1 MCIYIYISIYTAY
14 IKINMHIHIYIIMH
28 IYTYIIMH
36 IYLYIEYMSSQSAE
50 QRRVS

>member
-1 MCIYIYISIYTAY
+1 
-14 IKINMHIHIYIIMH
+14 MHIHIYIIMH

-36 IYLYIEYMSSQSAE
+36 IYIYIEYMSSQSAE